1 MKKNILTI
9 MKKEFARFFGDKA
22 MVFTTILMP
31 GLMIYVMYSFMGT
44 GMADRFQAEDDYV
57 YTVYTVNL
65 PDSFQALKSDEQIT
79 ISEITADEAEAVKTD
94 LENQEADLLAVFPE
108 NFDEA
113 VASYDSMTA
122 TEAAPDVEL
131 YYNSVSTE
139 SATIY
144 SSFCDILDQYEA
156 AMANKFDVN
165 AREGEK
171 YDLATDKDTVAEIFS
186 MMLPMLMMIFLFS
199 GCVSIAPESIAG
211 EKERGTIA
219 TLLVTPIKR
228 SELALGKILS
238 LSVIGLLSG
247 ISSFLGTFASI
258 PKMFENAISSES
270 GGMNANVYNGKDYV
284 MLLLVILST
293 VLVIVGLIAIISGLS
308 KSVKAAGTAVTP
320 LMIIAMVI
328 SITSMFGDG
337 AKEGFFWYLIP
348 LFNSVQCMTGIFSFQ
363 ILPVNLI
370 ITIVINIVY
379 TLLMVGILTKIFDSE
394 KIMYN

>member
-79 ISEITADEAEAVKTD
+79 ISEITAGEAEAVKTD

>member
-79 ISEITADEAEAVKTD
+79 ISEITAGEAEAVKTD

-293 VLVIVGLIAIISGLS
+293 VLMIVGLIAIISGLS